1 MKENRR
7 KQLGGSLALLLTAFI
22 WGSSF
27 VAQSIG
33 MEKIQSFTFNG
44 IRTLMGAAAL
54 LPLLAVLTV
63 RRRRTDERTAEEK
76 KKTRLHQLKCGVI
89 CGVILFIAGNL
100 QQAAFKYTT
109 SGKIG
114 FLTAMYMLLVPVF
127 GLALKQ
133 RPRVRVWFTVLMGCV
148 GAYLLCVSE
157 QMSFGKG
164 EILAASCAVFYAIH
178 ILYIDHV
185 VATVDAI
192 WLSFTQFVVA
202 GTLGVI
208 CMGLFETPVL
218 ADINAAILPMLY
230 AGVLSCGAAFTLQII
245 GQRNTEPAVASILM
259 CLESVFA
266 VLSDWIVLG
275 NSLSLRQII
284 GCTVMF
290 AAIIINN
297 LPKKT
302 RKPSNM

>member
-1 MKENRR
+1 MKENRK
-7 KQLGGSLALLLTAFI
+7 KQLGGSFALFLAAFI

-33 MEKIQSFTFNG
+33 MEKIDSFTFNG

-54 LPLLAVLTV
+54 IPLLVIMTV
-63 RRRRTDERTAEEK
+63 KKRKNDVRTVEEK
-76 KKTRLHQLKCGVI
+76 KKARLHQLKCGII
-89 CGVILFIAGNL
+89 CGIILFVAGNL

-114 FLTAMYMLLVPVF
+114 FLTAMYMLLVPIF
-127 GLALKQ
+127 GLVLKQ
-133 RPRVRVWFTVLMGCV
+133 RPRARVWVTVLMGCV

-178 ILYIDHV
+178 ILYIDSV
-185 VATVDAI
+185 VATVDGI

-208 CMGLFETPVL
+208 CMGLFEIPVL
-218 ADINAAILPMLY
+218 ADINAAIFPMLY
-230 AGVLSCGAAFTLQII
+230 SGVLSCGAAFTLQIV
-245 GQRNTEPAVASILM
+245 GQKNTEPAVASILM

-290 AAIIINN
+290 VAIIINN
-297 LPKKT
+297 LPDRKK
-302 RKPSNM
+302 